1 MDACLCV
8 FDETSGEVNF
18 AGAKRPIYLV
28 RAQDGSESE
37 LIEIKG
43 DRSSI
48 GGRQREA
55 HRVYTARPLD
65 VVPGDMLYLTT
76 DGFGDQSNPSG
87 KKFGSERLKGLLR
100 TIASKEPSAQQLELE
115 SELDKHQGEEKQRDD
130 ITIVG
135 VRILPPGR
143 TV

>member
-1 MDACLCV
+1 
-8 FDETSGEVNF
+8 
-18 AGAKRPIYLV
+18 
-28 RAQDGSESE
+28 
-37 LIEIKG
+37 
-43 DRSSI
+43 
-48 GGRQREA
+48 
-55 HRVYTARPLD
+55 
-65 VVPGDMLYLTT
+65 
-76 DGFGDQSNPSG
+76 
-87 KKFGSERLKGLLR
+87 LKGLLR